1 MSDVTLLMFGSAITF
16 IAAAGAYV
24 YMRGAFESQEIR
36 RRDPQLTPIDRPRD
50 APFRSARDRRSRTH
64 RVA

>member
-24 YMRGAFESQEIR
+24 YMRGAFESQEIQ
-36 RRDPQLTPIDRPRD
+36 RRDPQRMPINRPRD
-50 APFRSARDRRSRTH
+50 ERFRSARDRRSGTH